1 MLEGSDPGPMD
12 DVQDALGDEHLPKQS
27 AFKFDLDDEEQI
39 TAAGTIFNYGLLPT
53 LQQREIISV
62 ALYQIKTRCNVALDT
77 HLEYMDV
84 FQTLLDSTIMD
95 TRTVESLLE
104 RITGIK
110 HERYDVCRNGCICFA
125 KPEYAERMDCP
136 FCGETRHIRP
146 GKLQLQPAHSTALI
160 NMLS

>member
-1 MLEGSDPGPMD
+1 MLDDSTDPME
-12 DVQDALGDEHLPKQS
+12 DVQDELGEGHLPNRS
-27 AFKFDLDDEEQI
+27 PLKFNLDDDQQ
-39 TAAGTIFNYGLLPT
+39 TTTAGTIFNYGLLPT

-77 HLEYMDV
+77 HLEYLDV
-84 FQTLLDSTIMD
+84 FQTLLDSAIMD

-110 HERYDVCRNGCICFA
+110 HERYDVCRNGCMCFA
-125 KPEYAERMDCP
+125 KPDYAQRMDCP

-146 GKLQLQPAHSTALI
+146 GKLQFQPAHSTALI
-160 NMLS
+160 INMLS